1 VIAAALVVGA
11 TDARAVGSSDAPS
24 HSVACVDTLE
34 QPWSWSSPR
43 ALGAGLT
50 W

>member
-1 VIAAALVVGA
+1 MHLILTGLTSAIVIAAALVVGA

-34 QPWSWSSPR
+34 QPWS
-43 ALGAGLT
+43 
-50 W
+50 